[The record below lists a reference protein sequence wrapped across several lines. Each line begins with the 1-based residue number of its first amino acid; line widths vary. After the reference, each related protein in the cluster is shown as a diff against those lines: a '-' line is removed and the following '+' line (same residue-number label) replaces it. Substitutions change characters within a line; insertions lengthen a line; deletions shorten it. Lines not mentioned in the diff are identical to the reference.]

1 MSNREKINGCIIR
14 NTTNVLVYCTF
25 FLLNNP
31 LTDMVGAMEC
41 KIVWKMSGM
50 EMDLGSTWQKGSSYR
65 KYHHINAMK
74 ASLITSPESVELKT
88 FSKLWNNH
96 ACK

>member
-1 MSNREKINGCIIR
+1 MEGGGEGEPPAPPSSLFLVMSNREKINGRIIR

-41 KIVWKMSGM
+41 KIVWKMSEM
-50 EMDLGSTWQKGSSYR
+50 EMDLGSTWQKRSSYR
-65 KYHHINAMK
+65 K
-74 ASLITSPESVELKT
+74 
-88 FSKLWNNH
+88 
-96 ACK
+96 

>member
-1 MSNREKINGCIIR
+1 MGRGGEGEPPAPPSSLFLVMSNREKINGRIIR

-41 KIVWKMSGM
+41 KIVWKISGM

-65 KYHHINAMK
+65 K
-74 ASLITSPESVELKT
+74 
-88 FSKLWNNH
+88 
-96 ACK
+96 